1 MRGERWM
8 SFAGDPRAG
17 ATILDKTGLGVKNST
32 AQLRLVLSLRIF
44 VAAESDVKIHK
55 RSQRRSM

>member
-1 MRGERWM
+1 M

-44 VAAESDVKIHK
+44 AAAESDFKIHK